1 MKQFK
6 GKKYI
11 LVIIMAIF
19 MLVVGKK
26 FFAPKVEDQQ
36 ELQYGEIERVFG
48 DDISMSKLSDDEKA
62 KVNRTIALKKS
73 MQRDM
78 FFEKEVEPVTTEDEA
93 YDVYNTKYVKRDNN
107 IVVNFYILNLTDNRK
122 KEITITVY
130 NKLKEVI
137 GEKTI
142 YQNSLAKP
150 KVNIRME
157 VKLKKGYFG
166 SDVDKIEIKARE
178 IEEDMLPY

>member
-1 MKQFK
+1 MKKFK

-19 MLVVGKK
+19 MLIVGKK
-26 FFAPKVEDQQ
+26 FFGPNVKDQQ

-62 KVNRTIALKKS
+62 QVNRTIALKKR

-78 FFEKEVEPVTTEDEA
+78 FFEKEVEPVITENEA

-107 IVVNFYILNLTDNRK
+107 IIVNFYILNLTDNRK

-150 KVNIRME
+150 KVNMRME

-166 SDVDKIEIKARE
+166 SDVDKIEIKAKK

>member
-1 MKQFK
+1 MKKFTS
-6 GKKYI
+6 KKYI
-11 LVIIMAIF
+11 AVIVMAIF
-19 MLVVGKK
+19 MLIVGKR
-26 FFAPKVEDQQ
+26 FLGPKTDNQQ
-36 ELQYGEIERVFG
+36 EVQYGKIERIFG
-48 DDISMSKLSDDEKA
+48 DDISMQKLNDDEKA
-62 KVNRTIALKKS
+62 QINRKIALKKS
-73 MQRDM
+73 MQRDL
-78 FFEKEVEPVTTEDEA
+78 FFEKEVEPVTTKDET

-122 KEITITVY
+122 KEVTVTVY

-150 KVNIRME
+150 KVNIRMD

-166 SDVDKIEIKARE
+166 SDVDKIEIKAKE
-178 IEEDMLPY
+178 IKEDMLPY